1 LKIFRN
7 RRGELIPLIT
17 IVCLGTIELSTRQ
30 IFRDNDYY
38 QREHW
43 PIPLGFLLS
52 AMVIW
57 MLTQRS
63 PPALAIQPQD
73 WLISSSSDRVQ
84 GAMNPE
90 PSGEKWKLFRERDSY
105 FFVPV
110 RFWPWVL
117 CGLGILFYFLPR
129 SVFE

>member
-7 RRGELIPLIT
+7 RRGELIPLIA
-17 IVCLGTIELSTRQ
+17 IICLGLVELSTRR
-30 IFRDNDYY
+30 IFHDDNYY

-52 AMVIW
+52 AAVIRI
-57 MLTQRS
+57 LTQRKPS
-63 PPALAIQPQD
+63 ALASQPQE
-73 WLISSSSDRVQ
+73 WLISSSSDPVQ
-84 GAMNPE
+84 GGMDPG
-90 PSGEKWKLFRERDSY
+90 PSAEKWKLFRERDSY
-105 FFVPV
+105 FLVPV

-129 SVFE
+129 SLFE